1 MRSRMSKKLVIDI
14 GRVIEEE
21 LTLLSELA
29 EFKRDLPGDKAEKLR
44 GFCAASLRNHTMQE
58 NGQGICR
65 LDL

>member
-29 EFKRDLPGDKAEKLR
+29 EFKRDLPGDKAEKFERLLR
-44 GFCAASLRNHTMQE
+44 GIAQKSYDAGKMVREYAA
-58 NGQGICR
+58 
-65 LDL
+65 